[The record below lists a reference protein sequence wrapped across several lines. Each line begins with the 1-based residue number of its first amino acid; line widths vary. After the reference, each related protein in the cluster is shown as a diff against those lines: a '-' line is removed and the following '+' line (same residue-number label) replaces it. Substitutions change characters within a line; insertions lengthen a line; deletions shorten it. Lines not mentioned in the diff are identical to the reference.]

1 LQDRFDPAR
10 LPHASDGAALTSQAS
25 SEQIRWR
32 ASTRIAFRFVF
43 CYLTLYTLYILAEE
57 QVLFRYWVSGRLT
70 DSFSD
75 PFWHHVVPWVGKHIL
90 HLASAITIFT
100 NGSGDTTYDYVLILC
115 ELFVAGVAT
124 VIWSALDRKRS
135 NYRILYGWLTFVVTL
150 ALALEMFSYGMDKL
164 IPVQFGSLTLA
175 RLSQRVG
182 ELSPMDLLWT
192 FMAASKPYTMFAGLA
207 EVLAGI
213 LLLVPQLR
221 TLGALVTIGSMSQVF
236 ALDMSYD
243 VPVKLGSLHYLLMA
257 VFLLA
262 PDMRRLLDVLVL
274 NRTAAP
280 RTFTP
285 ISNQSWIHRATLIV
299 PALLGVLWLS
309 TLTHFSLKRY
319 TAENPA
325 AVAQSPLYG
334 VWIVDDFII
343 TGIPRPLLTDKL
355 ANDMN
360 VGLGDTWTELIF
372 DAPGILLIHFSNGV
386 LDYTK
391 LTIDQVKNTV
401 SVGDEGDV
409 NWKSDFAYQ
418 RAGDLLNLRGY
429 INGNAVALKLHRL
442 DLANNRLTSRGFHW
456 INEFPF

>member
-1 LQDRFDPAR
+1 
-10 LPHASDGAALTSQAS
+10 LPHASDGAALNPQAS

-75 PFWHHVVPWVGKHIL
+75 PFWHHVVPWVGQHIL

-124 VIWSALDRKRS
+124 VTWSILDRKRS
-135 NYRILYGWLTFVVTL
+135 NYRILHGWLTFVVTL

-213 LLLVPQLR
+213 LLLVPHLR

-257 VFLLA
+257 VFILA

-285 ISNQSWIHRATLIV
+285 LSNRSWINRGTLILPV
-299 PALLGVLWLS
+299 LLSVLSVS
-309 TLTHFSLKRY
+309 TLAHFSLKRY
-319 TAENPA
+319 AAENPT
-325 AVAQSPLYG
+325 AVARSPLYG
-334 VWIVDDFII
+334 IWIVDDFSA
-343 TGIPRPLLTDKL
+343 TGIPGPLLTDKL
-355 ANDMN
+355 ASDMN
-360 VGLGDTWTELIF
+360 VGLGGDRWTELIF

-386 LDYTK
+386 LDYTQ
-391 LTIDQVKNTV
+391 LTLDQVKNTV
-401 SVGDEGDV
+401 SVSDEADL

-418 RAGDLLNLRGY
+418 RTGDRLNLQGY

-442 DLANNRLTSRGFHW
+442 DLSNNRLTSRGFHW
-456 INEFPF
+456 INESPF

>member
-1 LQDRFDPAR
+1 MHQI
-10 LPHASDGAALTSQAS
+10 GAASNPQAS
-25 SEQIRWR
+25 PEQIRWR
-32 ASTRIAFRFVF
+32 ASTRVAFRFVF
-43 CYLTLYTLYILAEE
+43 CYLTLYTLYIFGNE
-57 QVLFRYWVSGRLT
+57 QLLFRYWTSGRLT
-70 DSFSD
+70 NSFSD

-90 HLASAITIFT
+90 HLVRDITIFT

-115 ELFVAGVAT
+115 ELFLAAVAT
-124 VIWSALDRKRS
+124 VIWSALDRKRP
-135 NYRILYGWLTFVVTL
+135 NYCILHEWLRFIVAL
-150 ALALEMFSYGMDKL
+150 ALALEMLSYGMDKL

-182 ELSPMDLLWT
+182 ELSPMDMLWT

-213 LLLVPQLR
+213 LLLVPRLR
-221 TLGALVTIGSMSQVF
+221 TLGALVTIGAMSQVF

-257 VFLLA
+257 TFLLV
-262 PDMRRLLDVLVL
+262 PDMQRLLDVLVL
-274 NRTAAP
+274 NRTPAP
-280 RTFTP
+280 RTFRP
-285 ISNQSWIHRATLIV
+285 LSNQSWINRAALILPV
-299 PALLGVLWLS
+299 LVGVLWLS
-309 TLTHFSLKRY
+309 MLAHFSLKRY
-319 TAENPA
+319 AAENPSA
-325 AVAQSPLYG
+325 FAQSPLYG
-334 VWIVDDFII
+334 VWIVDDFSV

-355 ANDMN
+355 ARDMN
-360 VGLGDTWTELIF
+360 IGSSDGWTELIF
-372 DAPGILLIHFSNGV
+372 DPPGVLLIHFSSGV

-391 LTIDQVKNTV
+391 LTIDEVKNTMSV
-401 SVGDEGDV
+401 SDEDDV

-418 RAGDLLNLRGY
+418 RAGDRLNLRGY